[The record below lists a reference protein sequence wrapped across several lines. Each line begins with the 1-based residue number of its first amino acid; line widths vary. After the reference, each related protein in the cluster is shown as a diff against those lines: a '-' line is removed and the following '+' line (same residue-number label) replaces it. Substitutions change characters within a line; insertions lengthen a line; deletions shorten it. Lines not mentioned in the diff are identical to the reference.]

1 MAHNSVRLTLRDFH
15 GKDSEWDDYRFHLN
29 AILRS
34 QGIRDLVDIA
44 IEGNPI
50 DPTDA
55 EQRAMYQTYGLVV
68 QSLKG
73 AAMKVARSCPEDL
86 VNLIKVLEQNYN
98 AQTKTSRFKNLKDML
113 NTSWDQSKET
123 VESFIAQK
131 EAILNQ
137 KLKGIVTP
145 EEIMALSILG
155 NLPSQCTT
163 LITPM
168 LVQENP
174 DIELCKRTVVA
185 FSHNELNEEKENDVH
200 SLMVASD
207 KKKGDPSLK
216 NLIQAAVNTAFKKG
230 GGKAVRKPWE
240 KTKPWEKK
248 KPWQNKGAGKKGDKS
263 ASSERVCWNCGDSG
277 HEKKDCPK
285 KK

>member
-155 NLPSQCTT
+155 NLPSQYTT
-163 LITPM
+163 LIT
-168 LVQENP
+168 Q
-174 DIELCKRTVVA
+174 
-185 FSHNELNEEKENDVH
+185 
-200 SLMVASD
+200 
-207 KKKGDPSLK
+207 
-216 NLIQAAVNTAFKKG
+216 
-230 GGKAVRKPWE
+230 
-240 KTKPWEKK
+240 
-248 KPWQNKGAGKKGDKS
+248 
-263 ASSERVCWNCGDSG
+263 
-277 HEKKDCPK
+277 
-285 KK
+285 